1 MNDQEH
7 WRQWQ
12 MGGNI
17 PEAYEKYL
25 VPILFTPWAVK
36 LVEMSE
42 LAPGEQVLDVACGT
56 GIVARLAVQHV
67 GSSGRITG
75 LDLNPLM
82 LAVARSA
89 SSDTNP
95 KIEWQEG
102 SAMDL
107 PFEDDTFDAVLC
119 QFSLQ
124 YFPDRRQALQQMR
137 RVLKPGG
144 RILLSLPRPIQYSPS
159 TAVLA
164 KALERHLGSEVA
176 EMMNAPFALGDAE
189 ELRSLFTEAGFTN
202 VRIRIG
208 VEIFRVPSPEEFV
221 WRQMVSSPLAGPF
234 SKIDD
239 ETRALLFKDVS
250 VALQSYVDDDGLVH
264 PMEAHFVVAR
274 K

>member
-1 MNDQEH
+1 MNDQEQ

-25 VPILFTPWAVK
+25 VPILFTPWAAK
-36 LVEMSE
+36 LIELSE

-56 GIVARLAVQHV
+56 GIVARLAAKHV

-75 LDLNPLM
+75 LDLNPRM

-89 SSDTNP
+89 SSDTKP
-95 KIEWQEG
+95 EIEWREG

-107 PFEDDTFDAVLC
+107 PFEENTFDAVFC

-124 YFPDRRQALQQMR
+124 YFPDRRHALQQMR

-144 RILLSLPRPIQYSPS
+144 RVLLNLPRPIQYWPS
-159 TAVLA
+159 TAILA
-164 KALERHLGSEVA
+164 KALDRHIGSEVS
-176 EMMNAPFALGDAE
+176 EMMNAPFTLGDKE
-189 ELRSLFTEAGFTN
+189 ELRTLVADAGFSN
-202 VRIRIG
+202 VWIRIG
-208 VEIFRVPSPEEFV
+208 VETFRVPSPEEFV

-239 ETRALLFKDVS
+239 ETRSLLFKDVS
-250 VALQSYVDDDGLVH
+250 AGLRSYVDDDGLVH